1 MRTPNQRN
9 LREWNMQAKD
19 YTVDD
24 VFREGQL
31 LEIPLYQRRYIWD
44 LESQWQPLWTDI
56 ERIAYRVLANPQEH
70 QRPYF
75 LGSVVIQQR
84 PNEPGAVQRRTVID
98 GQQRLTTL
106 QLLLDATH
114 AVLME
119 CGIKEEA
126 EQLDSLIRNKIKSA
140 RPSFEKFKVWPMNVD
155 QAAFEEV
162 MSAEPPVD
170 HKSLVHAES
179 RFVRAHQFFT
189 EQVRSYITAAG
200 DDLQE
205 QRAEALVIAM
215 RESLKLVVISL
226 EQSEDPQEIFETL
239 NARGV
244 RLTSADLIKNFLF
257 QRLLMEGEDDSAAYN
272 TYWHTFESPFWER
285 LISKGR
291 YVEPRLAIFL
301 GQFLVSRVA
310 EEIKVEKVFDRFK
323 RYVEEETALSTLEIL
338 KQIHGVA
345 ETYKKIIEGSEK
357 PEGALSVV
365 ERFVYRIHAMDT
377 ETVKPVL
384 LHLLDPSLPEVPK
397 SEIEKALN
405 AIESWLV
412 RRAVIRATSKN
423 FNKMFPQIVG
433 ELIDNDRFTA
443 GTYVESFLRKQTAD
457 SMYWPDDSTVR
468 QHLTTSSIYFALT
481 RSRLRMILEGIE
493 DEVRNPAGE
502 HAATPQQWCERG
514 LLQVEHVMPTSWK
527 ANWPLGAGE
536 TEDERKERINRIG
549 NLTLL
554 TPTKNAAVSNG
565 PWFGEDPKKHK
576 RALLSANT
584 TFLMNRALVD
594 ETTSQGWTIE
604 QIDKR
609 CEIMTDLFLRTWTAP
624 AGHVVNPQTDSRA
637 KNETKASVAKLI
649 SSGIIEVGTILE
661 LRRGVHTGK
670 TAQVMEDGS
679 LRLEDGSVHKSPS
692 GAAKHIVKK
701 NSNGWS
707 DWGVTGTDL
716 RLGHLWNDFVDRFS
730 GEAEDDVEESD
741 DDEDAD

>member
-1 MRTPNQRN
+1 
-9 LREWNMQAKD
+9 MQAKD

-56 ERIAYRVLANPQEH
+56 ERIAHRVLANPQER

-84 PNEPGAVQRRTVID
+84 PNDPGTVQRRTVID

-126 EQLDSLIRNKIKSA
+126 EQLDTLIRNKIKSA
-140 RPSFEKFKVWPMNVD
+140 RPTFEKFKVWPMNID
-155 QAAFEEV
+155 QAAFQEV

-170 HKSLVHAES
+170 HKTLVNAES

-189 EQVRSYITAAG
+189 EQVRTYITASG
-200 DDLQE
+200 KDKQE
-205 QRAEALVIAM
+205 LRAEALVISM

-323 RYVEEETALSTLEIL
+323 RYVEEETSLTTLEIL
-338 KQIHGVA
+338 KQIHSVA
-345 ETYKKIIEGSEK
+345 TTYEKIIVKSEK
-357 PEGALSVV
+357 AEGPLSVV
-365 ERFVYRIHAMDT
+365 ERFVYRVNAMDT

-384 LHLLDPSLPEVPK
+384 LHLIDPSLPDVP
-397 SEIEKALN
+397 SEELEKALS
-405 AIESWLV
+405 ALESWLV
-412 RRAVIRATSKN
+412 RRAITRSTSK
-423 FNKMFPQIVG
+423 FYNKLFPQLVG
-433 ELIDNDRFTA
+433 DLLNNDRSTA
-443 GTYVESFLRKQTAD
+443 GTFVESFLRKQNAD
-457 SMYWPDDSTVR
+457 ATYWPDDSTVR
-468 QHLTTSSIYFALT
+468 THLASSSIYNALT

-493 DEVRNPAGE
+493 DEIRNPAKE
-502 HAATPQQWCERG
+502 KVATPQQWCERG

-527 ANWPLGAGE
+527 ANWPLAVDE
-536 TEDERKERINRIG
+536 TEDARKERINRIG

-565 PWFGEDPKKHK
+565 PWFGDDPKKHK
-576 RALLSANT
+576 HALLKANT
-584 TFLMNRALVD
+584 TFLMNSALVD
-594 ETTSQGWTIE
+594 KTDDDGWTIN
-604 QIDKR
+604 QIDTR
-609 CEIMTDLFLRTWTAP
+609 CKIMTDYFLRVWPTP
-624 AGHVVNPQTDSRA
+624 AGHTVNPQTDSRT
-637 KNETKASVAKLI
+637 KTETKASIAKLI
-649 SSGIIEVGTILE
+649 SSGILEIGTILE
-661 LRRGVHTGK
+661 LRKGMSAGK

-679 LRLEDGSVHKSPS
+679 LRLEDGSIHKTPS
-692 GAAKHIVKK
+692 GAAKFIRKRE
-701 NSNGWS
+701 SNGWVE
-707 DWGVTGTDL
+707 WGLVGTDL
-716 RLGHLWNDFVDRFS
+716 RLSHLWNDFVDRFS
-730 GEAEDDVEESD
+730 GEAEDDVEESG
-741 DDEDAD
+741 DEDDTE

>member
-1 MRTPNQRN
+1 
-9 LREWNMQAKD
+9 MQAKD

-24 VFREGQL
+24 IFREGQL

-56 ERIAYRVLANPQEH
+56 ERIALRLLASPQEH

-114 AVLME
+114 AVLVDY
-119 CGIKEEA
+119 GIFEEA
-126 EQLDSLIRNKIKSA
+126 EQLDSLIRNKVKSA
-140 RPSFEKFKVWPMNVD
+140 RPQFEKFKVWPMNID

-162 MSAEPPVD
+162 MTAEPPVN
-170 HKSLVHAES
+170 HGSLVHSDS
-179 RFVRAHQFFT
+179 RFVRAHQFFA
-189 EQVRSYITAAG
+189 EEVRSYITEG
-200 DDLQE
+200 GEQLQE
-205 QRAEALVIAM
+205 RRAEALVIAL

-272 TYWHTFESPFWER
+272 TYWQTFESPFWER
-285 LISKGR
+285 LIAKGR

-323 RYVEEETALSTLEIL
+323 IYVEEETNLSTLELL

-345 ETYKKIIEGSEK
+345 TKYQQIVEASEL
-357 PEGALSVV
+357 PEGPLGKI
-365 ERFVYRIHAMDT
+365 ERFLYRIHAMDT

-384 LHLLDPSLPEVPK
+384 LHLIDPALPAVPEDEV
-397 SEIEKALN
+397 ERALS
-405 AIESWLV
+405 ALESWLV

-423 FNKMFPQIVG
+423 FNKMFPQLVG
-433 ELIDNDRFTA
+433 ELMASSRATA
-443 GTYVESFLRKQTAD
+443 GTYVENFLKKQIVD
-457 SMYWPDDSTVR
+457 SLYWPDDQTVR
-468 QHLTTSSIYFALT
+468 NHLTSMGIYNSLT
-481 RSRLRMILEGIE
+481 RSRLRMVLEGIE
-493 DEVRNPAGE
+493 DEIRNPAGQ
-502 HAATPQQWCERG
+502 HVATPQQWCERG
-514 LLQVEHVMPTSWK
+514 RLQVEHVMPRSWK
-527 ANWPLGAGE
+527 ANWPLADGE
-536 TEDERKERINRIG
+536 TEEDRKDRVNRLG

-554 TPTKNAAVSNG
+554 TPTKNAAVRNG
-565 PWFGEDPKKHK
+565 PWFGDNPKTHK
-576 RALLSANT
+576 RALLRANT

-594 ETTSQGWTIE
+594 ETGSDGWTIKT
-604 QIDKR
+604 IDKR
-609 CEIMTDLFLRTWTAP
+609 SEIMADLFLRVWPTP
-624 AGHVVNPQTDSRA
+624 AGHSVNPQTDSPT
-637 KNETKASVAKLI
+637 KSETKPSVEKLL

-661 LRRGVHTGK
+661 LRKGK
-670 TAQVMEDGS
+670 SAGRIAQVMDNGT
-679 LRLEDGSVHKSPS
+679 LRLEDGTIHNTPS
-692 GAAKHIVKK
+692 GAAEHIRKI
-701 NSNGWS
+701 SANGWVE
-707 DWGVTGTDL
+707 WGLPGTSL
-716 RLGHLWNDFVDRFS
+716 RLKDLWNDFVDRFS
-730 GEAEDDVEESD
+730 GEAEDELEDL
-741 DDEDAD
+741 DDEEETD

>member
-1 MRTPNQRN
+1 
-9 LREWNMQAKD
+9 MQAKD

-56 ERIAYRVLANPQEH
+56 ERIAHRVLANPQEH

-155 QAAFEEV
+155 QAAFDEV
-162 MSAEPPVD
+162 MSAEPPVN
-170 HKSLVHAES
+170 HKSLVHSES

-189 EQVRSYITAAG
+189 EQVRAYVTAEG
-200 DDLQE
+200 KDLE
-205 QRAEALVIAM
+205 ERRAEALVIAM

-323 RYVEEETALSTLEIL
+323 RYVEEETALSTLEVL

-345 ETYKKIIEGSEK
+345 TAYEKIIEGSEK

-384 LHLLDPSLPEVPK
+384 LHLLDPSLPEVPG

-423 FNKMFPQIVG
+423 FNKMFPQLVRD
-433 ELIDNDRFTA
+433 LMDNDRSTA
-443 GTYVESFLRKQTAD
+443 GTFVESFLRQQTAD
-457 SMYWPDDSTVR
+457 SMYWPDDATVR
-468 QHLTTSSIYFALT
+468 KHLATLGIYSTLT

-493 DEVRNPAGE
+493 DEIRNPAGE

-514 LLQVEHVMPTSWK
+514 RLQVEHVMPTSWK

-536 TEDERKERINRIG
+536 TEDARKERVNRIG

-565 PWFGEDPKKHK
+565 PWFGDNPKKHK
-576 RALLSANT
+576 QALLSANT

-594 ETTSQGWTIE
+594 ETSVDGWTIG
-604 QIDKR
+604 QIDSR
-609 CEIMTDLFLRTWTAP
+609 CEKLTDYFLRIWPAP
-624 AGHVVNPQTDSRA
+624 EGHVVNPQTDGRA
-637 KNETKASVAKLI
+637 KNESKASVAKLI

-679 LRLEDGSVHKSPS
+679 LRLEDGSVHKTPS

-701 NSNGWS
+701 NSNGWA

-730 GEAEDDVEESD
+730 GEAEDDIEESE

>member
-1 MRTPNQRN
+1 
-9 LREWNMQAKD
+9 MQAKD

-56 ERIAYRVLANPQEH
+56 ERIALRVLANPQEH

-119 CGIKEEA
+119 YGISEEV

-140 RPSFEKFKVWPMNVD
+140 RPSFEKFKVWPMNID

-162 MSAEPPVD
+162 MTAEPPVD
-170 HKSLVHAES
+170 HKSLVHSES

-189 EQVRSYITAAG
+189 EQVRSYIAEAG
-200 DDLQE
+200 EQLQE
-205 QRAEALVIAM
+205 RRAEALVIAV

-272 TYWHTFESPFWER
+272 TYWQTFESPFWER

-323 RYVEEETALSTLEIL
+323 VYVEEETNLSTLDLL
-338 KQIHGVA
+338 KQIHAMAKVY
-345 ETYKKIIEGSEK
+345 EKIIEASER
-357 PEGALSVV
+357 PEGALSTV
-365 ERFVYRIHAMDT
+365 ERFVYRVNAMDT

-384 LHLLDPSLPEVPK
+384 LHLLDPSLPAIPGD
-397 SEIEKALN
+397 EIDKAIN
-405 AIESWLV
+405 ALESWLI

-423 FNKMFPQIVG
+423 FNKMFPQLVD
-433 ELIDNDRFTA
+433 ELIANPRSTA
-443 GTYVESFLRKQTAD
+443 GSFVESFLRQQNAD
-457 SMYWPDDSTVR
+457 ATYWPDDSTVR
-468 QHLTTSSIYFALT
+468 KNLATLGIYSTLT

-493 DEVRNPAGE
+493 DEIRNPAGE
-502 HAATPQQWCERG
+502 HAAVPQQWCERG
-514 LLQVEHVMPTSWK
+514 RLQVEHVMPTAWR
-527 ANWPLGAGE
+527 ANWPLADSE
-536 TEDERKERINRIG
+536 TEDARKERINRIG

-565 PWFGEDPKKHK
+565 PWFGDNPKKHK

-594 ETTSQGWTIE
+594 ETGTDGWTIK
-604 QIDKR
+604 QIDER
-609 CEIMTDLFLRTWTAP
+609 SEIMTDLFLRVWPTP
-624 AGHVVNPQTDSRA
+624 PGHTVDPQTDSRT
-637 KNETKASVAKLI
+637 KTETKASVSKLL
-649 SSGIIEVGTILE
+649 SGGIIEVGTILE
-661 LRRGVHTGK
+661 LRKGLSAGK

-679 LRLEDGSVHKSPS
+679 LRLEDGTVHKTPS
-692 GAAKHIVKK
+692 GAAVHISKR
-701 NSNGWS
+701 SANGWVE
-707 DWGVTGTDL
+707 WGLLGANL
-716 RLGHLWNDFVDRFS
+716 RLSDLWNDFVDRFS
-730 GEAEDDVEESD
+730 GEAEDDVD
-741 DDEDAD
+741 DSADEEDAD

>member
-1 MRTPNQRN
+1 
-9 LREWNMQAKD
+9 MQAKD

-44 LESQWQPLWTDI
+44 LESQWLPLWTDI
-56 ERIAYRVLANPQEH
+56 QRIALRVLANPQEH

-119 CGIKEEA
+119 CGINEEA
-126 EQLDSLIRNKIKSA
+126 EQLDNLIRNKIKSA
-140 RPSFEKFKVWPMNVD
+140 RPQFEKFKVWPMNID

-162 MSAEPPVD
+162 MTAEPPID
-170 HKSLVHAES
+170 HKSLVHSES

-189 EQVRSYITAAG
+189 EQVRSYVTAGG
-200 DDLQE
+200 DQLQE
-205 QRAEALVIAM
+205 PRAEALVIAM

-257 QRLLMEGEDDSAAYN
+257 QRLLMEGEDDSAAYS
-272 TYWHTFESPFWER
+272 TYWQTFESPFWER

-323 RYVEEETALSTLEIL
+323 VYVEEETNLSTLDVL
-338 KQIHGVA
+338 KQIHGIA
-345 ETYKKIIEGSEK
+345 TMYEKIIEASEK
-357 PEGALSVV
+357 PEGALTTV
-365 ERFVYRIHAMDT
+365 ERFVYRVNAMDT

-384 LHLLDPSLPEVPK
+384 LHLLDPSLPAL
-397 SEIEKALN
+397 SSDEINKAVMAL
-405 AIESWLV
+405 ESWLV

-423 FNKMFPQIVG
+423 FNKMFPQLIG
-433 ELIDNDRFTA
+433 ELMTSQRSTA
-443 GTYVESFLRKQTAD
+443 GTFVESFLRQQNAD
-457 SMYWPDDSTVR
+457 ATYWPDDSTVR
-468 QHLTTSSIYFALT
+468 KSLVTLGVYSTLT

-493 DEVRNPAGE
+493 DEIRNPADE
-502 HAATPQQWCERG
+502 DAATPQQWCERAR
-514 LLQVEHVMPTSWK
+514 LQVEHVMPTSWR
-527 ANWPLGAGE
+527 ANWPLAEGE
-536 TEDERKERINRIG
+536 TEDARKERINRLG

-565 PWFGEDPKKHK
+565 PWFGDNPKKHK

-594 ETTSQGWTIE
+594 ETGTDGWTIK
-604 QIDKR
+604 QIDER
-609 CEIMTDLFLRTWTAP
+609 SDTMTDLFLRVWPTP
-624 AGHVVNPQTDSRA
+624 LGHTMNPQTDSRTKA
-637 KNETKASVAKLI
+637 ETKASVDKLL

-661 LRRGVHTGK
+661 LRKGLSAGK

-679 LRLEDGSVHKSPS
+679 LRLEDGSVHKTPS
-692 GAAKHIVKK
+692 GAAVHIRKR
-701 NSNGWS
+701 NANGWVE
-707 DWGVTGTDL
+707 WGLLGTNL
-716 RLGHLWNDFVDRFS
+716 RLSDLWNDFVDRFS
-730 GEAEDDVEESD
+730 GEVEDDVD
-741 DDEDAD
+741 DSADEEDAD

>member
-1 MRTPNQRN
+1 
-9 LREWNMQAKD
+9 MQAKD

-56 ERIAYRVLANPQEH
+56 QRIALRVLANPQEH

-84 PNEPGAVQRRTVID
+84 SNEPGAVQRRTVID

-119 CGIKEEA
+119 CGINEEA
-126 EQLDSLIRNKIKSA
+126 EQLDNLIRNKIKSA
-140 RPSFEKFKVWPMNVD
+140 RPQFEKFKVWPMNID

-162 MSAEPPVD
+162 MTAEPPID
-170 HKSLVHAES
+170 HKSLVHSES

-189 EQVRSYITAAG
+189 EQVRSYITAGG
-200 DDLQE
+200 DQLQE
-205 QRAEALVIAM
+205 PRAEALVIAM

-272 TYWHTFESPFWER
+272 TYWQTFESPFWER

-323 RYVEEETALSTLEIL
+323 VYVEEETNLSTLEVL
-338 KQIHGVA
+338 KQIHGIA
-345 ETYKKIIEGSEK
+345 TMYEKIIEASEK
-357 PEGALSVV
+357 PEGALTTI
-365 ERFVYRIHAMDT
+365 ERFVYRVNAMDT

-384 LHLLDPSLPEVPK
+384 LHLLDPSLPTIPND
-397 SEIEKALN
+397 EIDKAVMAL
-405 AIESWLV
+405 ESWLV

-423 FNKMFPQIVG
+423 FNKMFPQLVG
-433 ELIDNDRFTA
+433 ELMTNQRSTA
-443 GTYVESFLRKQTAD
+443 GTFVESFLRQQNAD
-457 SMYWPDDSTVR
+457 ATYWPDDSTVR
-468 QHLTTSSIYFALT
+468 KSLVTLGVYSTLT

-493 DEVRNPAGE
+493 DEIRNPADE
-502 HAATPQQWCERG
+502 DAATPQQWCERAR
-514 LLQVEHVMPTSWK
+514 LQVEHVMPTSWR
-527 ANWPLGAGE
+527 ANWPLAEGE
-536 TEDERKERINRIG
+536 TEDARKERINRLG

-565 PWFGEDPKKHK
+565 PWFGDNPKKHK

-594 ETTSQGWTIE
+594 ETGTDGWTIK
-604 QIDKR
+604 QIDER
-609 CEIMTDLFLRTWTAP
+609 SDTMTDLFLRVWPTP
-624 AGHVVNPQTDSRA
+624 LGHTIDPQTDSRT
-637 KNETKASVAKLI
+637 KTETKASVDKLL

-661 LRRGVHTGK
+661 LRKGLSAGK

-679 LRLEDGSVHKSPS
+679 LRLEDGSVHKTPS
-692 GAAKHIVKK
+692 GAAVHIRKR
-701 NSNGWS
+701 NANGWVE
-707 DWGVTGTDL
+707 WGLLGTDL
-716 RLGHLWNDFVDRFS
+716 RLSDLWNDFVDRFS
-730 GEAEDDVEESD
+730 GEAEDDVD
-741 DDEDAD
+741 DSTDEEDAD